1 MHSSDMRSKIM
12 ERDVFDEDDLGECDG
27 VGRRCLLMVGRKD
40 DCLTFREIEVSDLED
55 GLAS

>member
-1 MHSSDMRSKIM
+1 M
-12 ERDVFDEDDLGECDG
+12 ERDVFDEEDDLGGECDG
-27 VGRRCLLMVGRKD
+27 GGRRCLLMEGRKD